1 MWSGA
6 GPRAYRHWLIKT
18 HMCTWLDVQGK
29 VRPTLRGPNHPLSL
43 SGLLAQSHL
52 IVCVCACVSV
62 CVFVRIVWSGCDL
75 VYVGKR
81 VRVSGIDHASRVWR
95 FVCKSVLSLL
105 LNVRSADDR
114 FGSGDRHT
122 WTCACK
128 YTRHPLAP
136 NMWCNQQPYRGSCGA
151 VTGSLTSPWAFFREG
166 IGQDEWATLVFTPFQ
181 SICDICSK
189 WLCVRVGVTL
199 IFILAHSPLCFC
211 AYSTISG
218 PSELPIA

>member
-1 MWSGA
+1 MCRERSDPLSEGLITHS
-6 GPRAYRHWLIKT
+6 HWVACSLS
-18 HMCTWLDVQGK
+18 HTWL
-29 VRPTLRGPNHPLSL
+29 
-43 SGLLAQSHL
+43 
-52 IVCVCACVSV
+52 CACVLACVCV

-166 IGQDEWATLVFTPFQ
+166 IGQDEWATLVFTPSH

>member
-1 MWSGA
+1 M
-6 GPRAYRHWLIKT
+6 
-18 HMCTWLDVQGK
+18 QGK

-52 IVCVCACVSV
+52 IVCVCACV

-81 VRVSGIDHASRVWR
+81 VRVSGIDCASRVWR

-114 FGSGDRHT
+114 FGSGDKHT
-122 WTCACK
+122 HTHTRTRVCK
-128 YTRHPLAP
+128 YTRHPLAL

-151 VTGSLTSPWAFFREG
+151 VTGSLTSP
-166 IGQDEWATLVFTPFQ
+166 
-181 SICDICSK
+181 
-189 WLCVRVGVTL
+189 
-199 IFILAHSPLCFC
+199 
-211 AYSTISG
+211 
-218 PSELPIA
+218 